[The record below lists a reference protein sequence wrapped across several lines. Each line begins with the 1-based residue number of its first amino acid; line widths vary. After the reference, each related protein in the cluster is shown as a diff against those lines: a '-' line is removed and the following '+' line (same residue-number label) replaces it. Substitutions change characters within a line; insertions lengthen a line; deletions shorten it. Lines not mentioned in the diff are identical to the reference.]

1 MAHSS
6 GSTRYCKAELL
17 KDGILGTLRIPQ
29 KSAAHSP
36 QMTFAFFLT
45 NEQLIF
51 VEDTGNLRQ
60 WMEKQK
66 DSIHQVFS
74 PDQLLQVME
83 LLAENDTLYLLHLE
97 KELGDQE
104 DSLLKDISSDH

>member
-1 MAHSS
+1 M
-6 GSTRYCKAELL
+6 
-17 KDGILGTLRIPQ
+17 
-29 KSAAHSP
+29 
-36 QMTFAFFLT
+36 
-45 NEQLIF
+45 
-51 VEDTGNLRQ
+51 EDTGNLRQ

-104 DSLLKDISSDH
+104 VSLLKDISSDH